1 VGTPP
6 VDPMI
11 GLRSDERSPPTR
23 PAEVVVAVGVST
35 ADDDG
40 CTITSGSPPV
50 EAGVFSTP
58 GGVEVGCAIAEV
70 GCTMVS
76 GMLPVEGAG
85 LLSTAEDDGCTI
97 TSGSPPVGAAAE
109 L

>member
-1 VGTPP
+1 MGTPP

-11 GLRSDERSPPTR
+11 GLRSVERSPPTR